1 MTAKK
6 SNPSKR
12 GRKELTRGV
21 REAVYL
27 RFRSFFRDE
36 RERAPKRLTR
46 QIADDF
52 VAKNQAWFKE
62 IEIAIGNY
70 PTLRNVLV
78 AGRNERATRRR
89 QNWGIVTNI
98 GGKKYFSA
106 NGRYLRH
113 VQMVALGI
121 IPN

>member
-6 SNPSKR
+6 PNPAKR

-27 RFRSFFRDE
+27 RFRSFYRDE
-36 RERAPKRLTR
+36 RERSSKRLTR

-52 VAKNQAWFKE
+52 VAKNQAWFTD

-78 AGRNERATRRR
+78 AGRNERAARRR

-98 GGKKYFSA
+98 SGKKYFSA